1 MKKILLALMVALPA
15 LAGVSTGSVYKLN
28 NAMGKAARE
37 ANLGT
42 IVAEGGDRGSTENG
56 HMPQQMLVGEYDVA
70 SLGGHS
76 LAVIELGVSLP
87 DNAIITRSFVDV
99 LTSFTGTG
107 ATVSIGSEAST
118 DILNAVAVTGLVADT
133 RVEGVSTGTAATMK
147 KMTAERGIRVDV
159 NTSAVTAGKLK
170 VYLEYVMGE

>member
-1 MKKILLALMVALPA
+1 MKKFLLVMLAALPA
-15 LAGVSTGSVYKLN
+15 LAGISDGAKYKLN
-28 NAMGKAARE
+28 NQMGKAARE

-42 IVAEGGDRGSTENG
+42 IIAEGGDRGSVANG
-56 HMPQQMLVGEYDVA
+56 HQPQQMLVGEYDYDT
-70 SLGGHS
+70 LGGHS

-99 LTSFTGTG
+99 VTALAGVG
-107 ATVSIGSEAST
+107 ATVSVGTESST
-118 DILNAVAVTGLVADT
+118 DILNAVAVTSMGVGL
-133 RVEGVSTGTAATMK
+133 VEGVSTGTAATMK

-159 NTSAVTAGKLK
+159 NTSALTAGKFK